1 MRDSDIRTKMLHSW
15 IAAEHARLHLV
26 AEWPESSR
34 KQTLLKAI
42 RSSIRSL
49 TADRDVAN
57 FSCVMCRPARAV
69 LARPGSPRLHG
80 MAA

>member
-1 MRDSDIRTKMLHSW
+1 VTDSDTRTKMLHSW

-26 AEWPESSR
+26 AEWPESAR
-34 KQTLLKAI
+34 KRTLLKAI

-49 TADRDVAN
+49 TADRDAAT
-57 FSCVMCRPARAV
+57 FSCVMCRSTRVV